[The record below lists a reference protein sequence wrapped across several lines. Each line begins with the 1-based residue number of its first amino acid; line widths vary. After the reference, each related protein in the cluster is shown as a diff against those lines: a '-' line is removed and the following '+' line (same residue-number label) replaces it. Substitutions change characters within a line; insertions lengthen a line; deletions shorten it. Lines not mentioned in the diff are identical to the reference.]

1 MQKRNM
7 VQVKGL
13 SEVHLSRKKK
23 KNLPV
28 WTYEEQRNQECYG
41 KYKKKSN
48 KDINLQ
54 KETLKQAWICRL
66 FEKRFLGRENREW
79 NG

>member
-1 MQKRNM
+1 M

-13 SEVHLSRKKK
+13 SEVHVSRKKK
-23 KNLPV
+23 KICQFGPMKSRGIRSAMAN
-28 WTYEEQRNQECYG
+28 T
-41 KYKKKSN
+41 KKKSN